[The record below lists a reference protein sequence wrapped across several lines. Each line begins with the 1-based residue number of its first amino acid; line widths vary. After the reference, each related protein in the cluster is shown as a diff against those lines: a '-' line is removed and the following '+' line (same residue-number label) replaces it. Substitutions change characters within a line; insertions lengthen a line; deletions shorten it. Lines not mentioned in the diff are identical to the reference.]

1 MKPLPA
7 PSASGVRITGDHY
20 QWLIAWAGC
29 LTLLRE
35 NSTRAA
41 NPVISVG
48 VEADGAGKLDDVVLQ
63 RRTPPHT
70 YTQVK
75 YAVGSATPVNEE
87 YLTNASPAGGPS
99 ILNKIARAWRT
110 LSSDGSSVD
119 LALVTNRAPDPG
131 DPLIAVRDARTQLL
145 LPKAADGGPR
155 SQTGKARTRWAQNAG
170 LNEEELHDLL
180 SCLRFDLSRDLPH
193 VQEQLQLLM
202 AATGLRHDDQAI
214 NDGANWVAQ
223 QVRNGHRTIT
233 LDMVKAAVDIL
244 KLKTGPAR
252 AVLSIATLKP
262 DPVAGEADHTIDW
275 VDRFE
280 TSSEFTKRR
289 PLAPSTWAQL
299 QEDIEAA
306 PAHLPGGTAISV
318 TGSIRLA
325 PAFLTGTAFRMVTG
339 ADLAVLQRG
348 QLWTTHDPYDTDW
361 HPTVAEHAL
370 GQGEDLAVAVN
381 MTVRADHLTQ
391 DVLDYLQDQHI
402 PVSTLLVLTP
412 PAGPKDGSIPD
423 SQAANA
429 LAVGIRDTLRR
440 ATRTTP
446 RIHLFLA
453 CPMGLALLL
462 GHRWNRLRPTVVYED
477 VRSAQGYEAAFTVE
491 A

>member
-7 PSASGVRITGDHY
+7 PSPTSVRITGDHY

-35 NSTRAA
+35 NAIHAA

-48 VEADGAGKLDDVVLQ
+48 VEADDAGNLDDVVLL

-75 YAVGSATPVNEE
+75 YAVSSSTPVNEE
-87 YLTNASPAGGPS
+87 YLTKPSPTGGPS
-99 ILNKIARAWRT
+99 ILKKIARTWRT
-110 LSSDGSSVD
+110 LTADGIDVD
-119 LALVTNRAPDPG
+119 LALITNRAPDPS

-145 LPKAADGGPR
+145 VPKGAEGTER
-155 SQTGKARTRWAQNAG
+155 SKIGKARARWAENAG
-170 LNEEELHDLL
+170 LSDTELHDLL
-180 SCLRFDLSRDLPH
+180 SHLRFDLSRELPH

-202 AATGLRHDDQAI
+202 AASGLRHDGQAVD
-214 NDGANWVAQ
+214 DGANWVAQ
-223 QVRNGHRTIT
+223 QVRCGHRTIT
-233 LDMVKAAVDIL
+233 LEMARAAVDTL
-244 KLKTGPAR
+244 NLKTGPAR

-280 TSSEFTKRR
+280 SSSEFTKRR
-289 PLAPSTWAQL
+289 PLTPSTWAQL

-306 PAHLPGGTAISV
+306 PAHLHGSTAISV
-318 TGSIRLA
+318 TGSLRLA

-348 QLWTTHDPYDTDW
+348 QLWSTSDTYDTDCD
-361 HPTVAEHAL
+361 PTAEEHDID
-370 GQGEDLAVAVN
+370 QGEDLAVGINV
-381 MTVRADHLTQ
+381 TVRPKDFTK
-391 DVLDYLQDQHI
+391 DVLDYLREQNT
-402 PVSTLLVLTP
+402 PASKLLVLIP
-412 PAGPKDGSIPD
+412 PTGPKDGSLLD

-453 CPMGLALLL
+453 CPMGLAVLL

-477 VRSAQGYEAAFTVE
+477 VRTAQGYEPAFTVE